1 MGSAAQTVC
10 PALWELIPIIVDEL
24 AHRSIRMCSL
34 PVTIHSMDN
43 HSTGT
48 STKHPK
54 ERVMFHVPDYTA
66 KGCARDTPDGI
77 C

>member
-1 MGSAAQTVC
+1 
-10 PALWELIPIIVDEL
+10 
-24 AHRSIRMCSL
+24 
-34 PVTIHSMDN
+34 MDN